1 MKFVITK
8 HRLLELNHLIW
19 SPNEGCAYI
28 SMKIVIFGKII
39 IEDRGGR
46 FIIITRRI
54 V

>member
-1 MKFVITK
+1 MKVVITE